1 MIESNKISDQE
12 KIIKKD
18 PLVEKQRSI
27 RYMSKWIH
35 VLETGL
41 EIRIHLT
48 KDIHKAK
55 SLEIL
60 MHRKILCR

>member
-41 EIRIHLT
+41 EGCLVG
-48 KDIHKAK
+48 
-55 SLEIL
+55 LQ
-60 MHRKILCR
+60 